1 MRMGLKDWFAKNVAG
16 PTGYGQALGRP
27 AREAGSALGNALFS
41 SHGSKPGNASITIF
55 DTMPDMQSAGFE
67 PYSPTPRKIE
77 LTSLDGADQ
86 TLLKS
91 LHIAMISFVFVVNSN
106 AALQYMRRDN
116 TSKFRNGLGPSLL
129 QSTVDC
135 GLFGDVES
143 ARAAVMSYVTAL
155 PQIQTVLNMERPGSE
170 DLLEHFIRK
179 ATRASGNNSQYAF
192 VRSGFTGFDSFA
204 TTIAEETLKSI
215 LAATKKFNW

>member
-1 MRMGLKDWFAKNVAG
+1 MGLKDWFAKNVAG
-16 PTGYGQALGRP
+16 SKGYGNALGRT
-27 AREAGSALGNALFS
+27 AREGGSALGNALFS
-41 SHGSKPGNASITIF
+41 SHGSKPGNAPITIF
-55 DTMPDMQSAGFE
+55 DTLPDMQSAGFE
-67 PYSPTPRKIE
+67 PFSETPQTIE
-77 LTSLDGADQ
+77 LSSL
-86 TLLKS
+86 TENERSLLRN
-91 LHIAMISFVFVVNSN
+91 LHVGTIAFVFIVNSN

-129 QSTVDC
+129 QSTVDY
-135 GLFGDVES
+135 GLFGNVES

-155 PQIQTVLNMERPGSE
+155 PLIQIVLNMERPGSE

-179 ATRASGNNSQYAF
+179 ATQASGNTSQYAF

-204 TTIAEETLKSI
+204 ITIAEETLKSI